1 MLLYQSDRNSQ
12 LCVHYFE
19 KLKYPGS
26 GSGTLIRNVC
36 GFGDLPSQKAEVYL
50 GSDRHKKVLKNMPIF
65 KLLQKRLTFA
75 HNIFVEA
82 YLARQIKKIT
92 QSRFLLK
99 LNVPSLSR
107 ILWNLLAGI

>member
-65 KLLQKRLTFA
+65 KLLQKRLT
-75 HNIFVEA
+75 

-92 QSRFLLK
+92 QNRFLLK
-99 LNVPSLSR
+99 LNVPSISR